1 MMAKELRTYAYRQS
15 TGYRPKPRSF
25 TSAEKM
31 LEAMRERVFKDGR
44 TYTVIASATKVSPTT
59 IRNLASG
66 KTRWPRPTT
75 LFPLMR
81 ALGVHIELVDD

>member
-1 MMAKELRTYAYRQS
+1 
-15 TGYRPKPRSF
+15 
-25 TSAEKM
+25 M
-31 LEAMRERVFKDGR
+31 LEAVRDRVFKDGR
-44 TYTVIASATKVSPTT
+44 TYKEIAVWTKVSPST

-66 KTRWPRPTT
+66 KTQWPRPTT